1 MRPKWQGI
9 ALVAVCGA
17 IWLASGIGCGKPFK
31 AASTQQAKKTY
42 TREEFRK
49 LVVGK
54 TKDEVL
60 AAFGRP
66 DSTRE
71 PGDGNSWTYSNV
83 SHDPVSGKADML
95 TRLHFD
101 RDNKV
106 KEVSF

>member
-31 AASTQQAKKTY
+31 AATTQQAKKTY

-60 AAFGRP
+60 AVLGKPF
-66 DSTRE
+66 STRE
-71 PGDGNSWTYSNV
+71 PESGNSWTY
-83 SHDPVSGKADML
+83 HDLTVDSVSGKPDYSAWL
-95 TRLHFD
+95 YFD
-101 RDNKV
+101 RNDRV
-106 KEVSF
+106 DHVGF